1 MKFSE
6 NKPTDSAIIY
16 LKNNGDGTYSGEG
29 DIVWLVEGPTYMG
42 EVINNPVGHNLNL
55 DTSQANS
62 VLTISSAADTL
73 TTHFSQSTA
82 KLAWQIGS
90 FSIIV
95 LEPAFEAIL
104 LKEERPTQ
112 PQQPNKK
119 H

>member
-1 MKFSE
+1 
-6 NKPTDSAIIY
+6 
-16 LKNNGDGTYSGEG
+16 
-29 DIVWLVEGPTYMG
+29 MG